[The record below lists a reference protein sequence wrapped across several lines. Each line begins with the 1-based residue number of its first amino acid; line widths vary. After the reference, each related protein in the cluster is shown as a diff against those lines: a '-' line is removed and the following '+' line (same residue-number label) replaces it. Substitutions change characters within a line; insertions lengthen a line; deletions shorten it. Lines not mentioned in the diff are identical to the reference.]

1 MKNINKTGKLET
13 KTTTFVL
20 SSEKIRNGNTQTW
33 KIREICY
40 TEKLAILQYLV
51 LYPVLELFSYLPGSP
66 VWGAAQGVWPPFLR
80 CGLRRSQGMHAAGSL
95 CQGNSP
101 PPSTNHDH
109 DEDGPHASEGMSP
122 STRRSPLYLNDA
134 DQHFIALTRC
144 WHRPSYFFSWE
155 YLLLL
160 YNSMHTFYWDV
171 FPYHLFSQLT
181 ANGLYLKNAC
191 MMPITSL
198 LFLSACTHFIDIC
211 FLTMFSLDL
220 QLMGNI
226 WKTHTWHW

>member
-1 MKNINKTGKLET
+1 MLEPFPNIPLR
-13 KTTTFVL
+13 FL
-20 SSEKIRNGNTQTW
+20 SYS
-33 KIREICY
+33 
-40 TEKLAILQYLV
+40 L
-51 LYPVLELFSYLPGSP
+51 GSP

-80 CGLRRSQGMHAAGSL
+80 CGLRWSQGMHAAGSL
-95 CQGNSP
+95 RQGNSP

-181 ANGLYLKNAC
+181 AIKWVIFEKRLHDADNVPLVFVSMHTLYRY
-191 MMPITSL
+191 
-198 LFLSACTHFIDIC
+198 
-211 FLTMFSLDL
+211 MFSNNVLSWL
-220 QLMGNI
+220 TANG
-226 WKTHTWHW
+226 